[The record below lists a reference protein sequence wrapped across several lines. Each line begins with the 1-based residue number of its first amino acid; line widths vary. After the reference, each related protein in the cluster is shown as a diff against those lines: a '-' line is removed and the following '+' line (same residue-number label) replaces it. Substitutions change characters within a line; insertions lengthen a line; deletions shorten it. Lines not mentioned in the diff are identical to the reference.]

1 MSKAKKTSRV
11 LISGDTHAPC
21 LLDGYVDFL
30 KDCYDQWDCDRF
42 VHIGDLVDNCSLS
55 FHLKKPNQ
63 KDPMREFDEAM
74 EQVSQIT
81 EAFPEADLL
90 LGNHDVL
97 PYRWAQEVGIPESMM
112 KDFAGIFELPD
123 GWTVHDR
130 YGQLEID
137 EVIYQHG
144 DRGRASAILNA
155 KDEFQSCVQ
164 GHHHAKAGVEF
175 TANRNHRIFGM
186 QVGCG
191 TDWKHHQQ
199 DYGVK
204 YSKKPII
211 GCGVVLN
218 GVTPVF
224 EPMIL

>member
-1 MSKAKKTSRV
+1 MRV
-11 LISGDTHAPC
+11 LVIGDTHAPC
-21 LLDGYVDFL
+21 MLPEYPQFL
-30 KDCYDQWDCDRF
+30 ADLYDSWDCDRV
-42 VHIGDLVDNCSLS
+42 VHIGDLVDNCALS
-55 FHLKKPNQ
+55 FHLKKPQQ
-63 KDPMREFDEAM
+63 KDPLREYDEAID
-74 EQVSQIT
+74 QVGVLT
-81 EAFPEADLL
+81 EMFPEVDLM

-97 PYRWAQEVGIPESMM
+97 PFRWANEVGIPEEML
-112 KDFAGIFELPD
+112 KDFASIFNLPA
-123 GWTVHDR
+123 GWKVHPR

-137 EVIYQHG
+137 SVIYQHG

-155 KDEFQSCVQ
+155 KDEFQSVVQ
-164 GHHHAKAGVEF
+164 GHHHAKAGIEF
-175 TANRNHRIFGM
+175 TANRNHRVFGM

-211 GCGVVLN
+211 GAGIVID
-218 GVTPVF
+218 GRTPIF